1 MSGSQMAGTSNDNTT
16 GDDRRLASDELAFVT
31 ALVGAERVSEVM
43 GLLFDDL
50 AKGLIRWSCDDLG
63 IDADFQTNPSL
74 SSLFGEARGQAFFW
88 RRDED
93 SRGEVDLLANRATW
107 TGPLSGFRS
116 DGRGKFRPVFN
127 SYASTTL
134 TASGIRFHHGDV
146 VARLAARGLMSPAA
160 PSSTPPREIAPAMS
174 EEAVQEKTEEVA
186 GASAVTPVLL
196 PDNPTAILAA
206 LELNG
211 FQQEAIAEGVLDIWG
226 RNPPESL
233 TPGQL
238 RKRLRARHKVKVA
251 EARAR
256 GDTPP
261 DKPAEWDACNAFVTA
276 LCAWRA
282 KQRALNS

>member
-1 MSGSQMAGTSNDNTT
+1 MAGTTNDNTT
-16 GDDRRLASDELAFVT
+16 GDDWRLASNELAFVT
-31 ALVGAERVSEVM
+31 ALVGPERVSEVM
-43 GLLFDDL
+43 SLLLDDL
-50 AKGLIRWSCDDLG
+50 AKGLIRWNCDDLG
-63 IDADFQTNPSL
+63 VDGDFQTNPSL
-74 SSLFGEARGQAFFW
+74 SILFGEARGQSFFW

-93 SRGEVDLLANRATW
+93 SRGDVDFLTDCATW

-127 SYASTTL
+127 SYKLTTL

-146 VARLAARGLMSPAA
+146 VDRLAARGLVSPAS
-160 PSSTPPREIAPAMS
+160 PPSTPPREIAPAMS
-174 EEAVQEKTEEVA
+174 EEAAQEKTEEVV
-186 GASAVTPVLL
+186 GASSVTPVLL

-211 FQQEAIAEGVLDIWG
+211 FQQEAIAEGVLEIYG

-238 RKRLRARHKVKVA
+238 GKRLRARHKVKVA
-251 EARAR
+251 EANAR
-256 GDTPP
+256 GGTLP
-261 DKPAEWDACNAFVTA
+261 DKPAEWDACNNFVTA
-276 LCAWRA
+276 LRAWRA